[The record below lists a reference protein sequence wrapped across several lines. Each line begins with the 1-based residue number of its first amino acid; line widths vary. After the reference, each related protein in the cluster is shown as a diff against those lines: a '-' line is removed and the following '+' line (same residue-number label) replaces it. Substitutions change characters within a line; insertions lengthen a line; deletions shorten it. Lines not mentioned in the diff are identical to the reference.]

1 MWTWFLSILDEE
13 RLSNF
18 ESNSLAI
25 SKLILA
31 FPYDF
36 YYDISIRY
44 GIT

>member
-1 MWTWFLSILDEE
+1 MRNVSV
-13 RLSNF
+13 
-18 ESNSLAI
+18 I
-25 SKLILA
+25 SKAIHSRSANFTVLFFLILA